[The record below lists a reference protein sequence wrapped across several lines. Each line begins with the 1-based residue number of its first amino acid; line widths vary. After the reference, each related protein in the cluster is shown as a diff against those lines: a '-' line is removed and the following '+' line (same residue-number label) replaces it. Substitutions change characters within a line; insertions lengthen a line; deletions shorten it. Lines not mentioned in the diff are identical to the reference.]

1 LNREARNGGLLKSGL
16 INLLKFIFEGKG
28 DDPVSHLKE
37 DYAREKALATRLR
50 EHARSMPYDFYRDQL
65 LKLAETNEKAAE
77 ELESKIRAM
86 DGSLPQT
93 PEPEPMEGTLWEKLA
108 GDVDELSSLCYS
120 YLSHAGEH
128 EDEVLI
134 GLLMRLRSEKNEESL
149 IIQRLASGLHGYA
162 L

>member
-1 LNREARNGGLLKSGL
+1 LNRETRNGGLLKSGL
-16 INLLKFIFEGKG
+16 IKLLKFIFEDKG

-37 DYAREKALATRLR
+37 DYAREKVLAARLR
-50 EHARSMPYDFYRDQL
+50 EHARNMPYDFYRDRL
-65 LKLAETNEKAAE
+65 LKLAETNERAAE
-77 ELESKIRAM
+77 ELESKIRAI
-86 DGSLPQT
+86 DGALPQT

-108 GDVDELSSLCYS
+108 RDVDELSSLYFS

-128 EDEVLI
+128 EDEVLKE
-134 GLLMRLRSEKNEESL
+134 LLMRLRGEKNEESL